1 MTPAPARTAGSRP
14 AVRALLRRRGFVLL
28 WTAGLISLTGDWLV
42 RVALPIYAFQL
53 TGSPV
58 TTATVVGAGVAARL
72 LVGPLAGLY
81 VDRWDR
87 RRVMLGANL
96 LQAAA
101 LLPLLAV
108 TAADQMPIA
117 YGVVFAQ
124 AVLAQFVEPAEHAL
138 LPRLVETDQLTAA
151 NSLNALNNNLARLAG
166 PALGGLAAATLG
178 LGAVA
183 LLNTAALVLAAGLV
197 GLIPST
203 HRSTREPAGPASAP
217 GGGLVRLRRDLTAG
231 VRVLARSRLLR
242 AVAAVVAVTAV
253 GEGVFGALLP
263 VFVSRELAGDAR
275 HIGWLMSGQA
285 VGGIAGAL
293 LVTRF
298 ASRVPPAWLASVGL
312 VGFGLFDLMVINYP
326 RWFTGF
332 GPVVALIAVVGLMT
346 VPMTTGLLTLLQ
358 TEVADALRG
367 RVFATV
373 MVGQSAA
380 MLVGAAIAGAVTDR
394 FGVIPVLTVQGVA
407 PILAGLGFAVAVRR
421 ATRAGGAPRPTVP
434 AGHP

>member
-1 MTPAPARTAGSRP
+1 MTPAPARAAGSRP

-58 TTATVVGAGVAARL
+58 TTATVVGAGVAARI

-197 GLIPST
+197 GLIPGT
-203 HRSTREPAGPASAP
+203 QRSTRESAGPASAP
-217 GGGLVRLRRDLTAG
+217 GGALVRLRRDLTAG

-298 ASRVPPAWLASVGL
+298 ASRVPSAWLASVGL

-346 VPMTTGLLTLLQ
+346 VPTTTGLLTLLQ